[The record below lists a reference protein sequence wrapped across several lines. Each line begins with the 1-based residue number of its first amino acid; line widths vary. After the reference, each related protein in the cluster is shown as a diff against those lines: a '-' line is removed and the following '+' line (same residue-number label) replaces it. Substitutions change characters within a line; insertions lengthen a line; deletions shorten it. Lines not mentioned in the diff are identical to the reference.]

1 MFFLCSCQ
9 MAGWRGCGTSKNG
22 TLRAPFENLPRPRSG
37 PDFRAILAGMD
48 HRMTALERA
57 FQLAR
62 SGQVST
68 VSGISAS
75 LKRDGYEISQI
86 QGPALRRQLAD
97 LIRAARSEDANANR
111 P

>member
-1 MFFLCSCQ
+1 MLG
-9 MAGWRGCGTSKNG
+9 A
-22 TLRAPFENLPRPRSG
+22 
-37 PDFRAILAGMD
+37 MD

-68 VSGISAS
+68 ITEIVGS
-75 LKRDGYEISQI
+75 LRRDRYDTRQI
-86 QGPALRRQLAD
+86 EGPALRRQLMT
-97 LIRAARSEDANANR
+97 LIRAARLADRSADR